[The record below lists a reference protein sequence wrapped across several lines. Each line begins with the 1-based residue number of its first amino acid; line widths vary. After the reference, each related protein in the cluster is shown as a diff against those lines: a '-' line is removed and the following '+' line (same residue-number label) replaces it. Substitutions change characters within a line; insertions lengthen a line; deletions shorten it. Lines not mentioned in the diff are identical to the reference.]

1 MKIRMR
7 RGSLAAIAVA
17 VTSTLALSTA
27 CSTNDDDKG
36 GGTSGG
42 KVKLVVD
49 TFGGGKN
56 FGYEALLKQ
65 YQQSHP
71 NITIEHR
78 NTERFDDQYLPALLQ
93 RLEAGSGAGDVVA
106 IDEGGM
112 GLMKARPQYFAD
124 LGQQGLESRK
134 SEFPSWKWD
143 VGVNSDGKLFALGTD
158 VGGLT
163 MCYRRD
169 LFKKAGLPTERDEV
183 SKLWPDWNAFIETG
197 KKFQGKVSDTKF
209 IDGPNTLFNTVMV
222 QEAAKNGNVAYFDKS
237 NQLVAGSNPA
247 VKSAFDFV
255 QTFSKAGLSA
265 KLQNFTP
272 TWDTGFK
279 KSQFATLA
287 CPAWMLGVVSEKA
300 GPSLE
305 GEWDVAAVPG
315 GAGNWGGSWLAVP
328 KQSKHPKEA
337 AELLNFLTGK
347 EGHVGA
353 FKEASTFPSSLPAQQ
368 DPAVSGLKNPYF
380 NNAPVGEIF
389 SKSVATLQP
398 VFLGEKH
405 SAVKT
410 EVEKVVQGM
419 DQGSI
424 GYDEAWKK
432 LVEAAE
438 KAAR

>member
-1 MKIRMR
+1 MKINMG
-7 RGSLAAIAVA
+7 RGRTAAIAMA
-17 VTSTLALSTA
+17 VTATLALSSA
-27 CSTNDDDKG
+27 CGGSDDGGDAG
-36 GGTSGG
+36 GG
-42 KVKLVVD
+42 KIKLVVD

-56 FGYEALLKQ
+56 FGYQALLQ
-65 YQQSHP
+65 EYQRTHT

-78 NTERFDDQYLPALLQ
+78 NTERFEDQFLPTLLQ

-106 IDEGGM
+106 VDEGAM
-112 GLMKARPQYFAD
+112 GLMKSRPQYFTD
-124 LGQQGLESRK
+124 LSAQGLDSRK
-134 SEFPSWKWD
+134 ADFPVWKWD
-143 VGVNSDGKLFALGTD
+143 AGVNTEGKLFALGTD
-158 VGGLT
+158 VGGLN

-169 LFKKAGLPTERDEV
+169 LFEKAKLPTDRDEV
-183 SKLWPDWNAFIETG
+183 GKLWPDWAKFIETG
-197 KKFQGKVSDTKF
+197 KKFQAAVGDTKF
-209 IDGPNTLFNTVMV
+209 IDGPNTLFNAVLV

-237 NQLVAGSNPA
+237 NKLIVDTNPA
-247 VKSAFDFV
+247 VKTAFDFV

-272 TWDTGFK
+272 NWDTGFK

-287 CPAWMLGVVSEKA
+287 CPAWMLGVISEKA
-300 GPSLE
+300 GPELK
-305 GEWDVAAVPG
+305 GKWDVASIPG
-315 GAGNWGGSWLAVP
+315 GSGNWGGSWLAVP

-337 AELLNFLTGK
+337 AELANFLTSK
-347 EGHVGA
+347 QGHVGA

-368 DPAVSGLKNPYF
+368 DPAVADLKNPYF
-380 NNAPVGEIF
+380 NNAPVGQIF
-389 SKSVATLQP
+389 SRSVSSLQP

-405 SAVKT
+405 ATVKT

-424 GYDEAWKK
+424 KYDAAWAK